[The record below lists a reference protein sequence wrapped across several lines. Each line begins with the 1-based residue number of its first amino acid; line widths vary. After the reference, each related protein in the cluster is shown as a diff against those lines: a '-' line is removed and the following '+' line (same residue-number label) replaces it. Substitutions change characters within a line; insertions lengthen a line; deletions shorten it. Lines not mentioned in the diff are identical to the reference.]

1 MIWTTLS
8 RSDDGRRL
16 CITCQHILQRYEL
29 VAAES
34 QSQNINSNLIRPFF
48 LSSSLSHLFF
58 HPTQALCKILHQLQI
73 SIIFSTDSA
82 VACGSTTS
90 VLKSMARKNKLVFRI
105 VFVDAAQVDAIA
117 WQLKSMV
124 RTMMKCH
131 PSGKLLTEHRVLK
144 DLRMLRNRDGRGMF
158 VGGVLTG
165 CGQIQTHLGRL

>member
-1 MIWTTLS
+1 
-8 RSDDGRRL
+8 
-16 CITCQHILQRYEL
+16 
-29 VAAES
+29 
-34 QSQNINSNLIRPFF
+34 
-48 LSSSLSHLFF
+48 
-58 HPTQALCKILHQLQI
+58 
-73 SIIFSTDSA
+73 
-82 VACGSTTS
+82 
-90 VLKSMARKNKLVFRI
+90 MARKNKLVFRI